1 MTGMTQVFLIFF
13 QVSPRFPAL
22 LILLI
27 LLVPRASQDFP
38 RLPKVS
44 NFTCFPLD
52 DDDEPL
58 MRKRQR
64 DTRYLF
70 VTQHL
75 TLLLIVV

>member
-38 RLPKVS
+38 RCPISLAS
-44 NFTCFPLD
+44 L
-52 DDDEPL
+52 L
-58 MRKRQR
+58 MM
-64 DTRYLF
+64 TMSP
-70 VTQHL
+70 
-75 TLLLIVV
+75 